1 MKKSLLLVPLV
12 VVFTILLS
20 VSTASG
26 AKPSPPVPQAQF
38 FHASISGAALPDN
51 GTTVE
56 GTITFTTNQSGALH
70 FTSEDS
76 TITPPIPESTCV
88 TNDVDTITIILLLD
102 GAQIA
107 SISHQG
113 LLVPG
118 SSGGATGGPVYTCAL
133 ANIGLVTTNAVKA
146 GQHTVTL
153 EYITSTNP
161 NPPSQTGNMVNGGGT
176 LSLIVATP
184 ATSN

>member
-12 VVFTILLS
+12 VVFALLLS

-26 AKPSPPVPQAQF
+26 AKSSPPIPQSQF

-76 TITPPIPESTCV
+76 TITPPIPESTCI

-102 GAQIA
+102 GTQIA
-107 SISHQG
+107 NISHQG

-118 SSGGATGGPVYTCAL
+118 ETGGPMYTCAL
-133 ANIGLVTTNAVKA
+133 ANIGLATTNAVKA

-153 EYITSTNP
+153 EYITSTNS